1 LFRVFMKE
9 NNMKTIEY
17 VGYSLMIVAYTI
29 LLIKNLEL
37 KVGLIVS
44 ISTIIAVFIL
54 KYLLINKKEND
65 FEHKESIIQSVG
77 NGARSKGDLTFEG
90 ITQDVDLNLD
100 KCEKE

>member
-1 LFRVFMKE
+1 
-9 NNMKTIEY
+9 MKTIEY

-29 LLIKNLEL
+29 LLIKNLEFI
-37 KVGLIVS
+37 VGLIVS

-54 KYLLINKKEND
+54 RYLLINKKDND

-77 NGARSKGDLTFEG
+77 NGAKAEGDLTFED

-100 KCEKE
+100 GREKE